1 MRNLILGLLVAA
13 LTLGTSARVFG
24 SDVQE
29 SQPVLKDLSV
39 AQLEAKGDNAR
50 FNKDFDEAVRYF
62 EAAIRRDSRN
72 AVLHNKLGL
81 THLRQNDLKAARFNF
96 QKAGKLNSKYADAM
110 NNLGAV
116 YYMQKDFGAAA
127 RQFKKAVALDETRST
142 FHVNL
147 GAAWFG
153 QKKLDRAIA
162 EYARALELNPDAL
175 STGNAG
181 VAAQIAS
188 PEERARYSY
197 MLAKIFAK
205 RGDADLCLKHLRK
218 AKEEGYREL
227 ADVYKDAEFAQLRT
241 DPRLTEI
248 APPPAK

>member
-1 MRNLILGLLVAA
+1 MRNLILGLLVA
-13 LTLGTSARVFG
+13 TMSLGMSQTAFSTEMA
-24 SDVQE
+24 QE
-29 SQPVLKDLSV
+29 SLKDMSV

-50 FNKDFDEAVRYF
+50 FNKDFDSAVRYF
-62 EAAIRRDSRN
+62 DAALHKDAKN
-72 AVLHNKLGL
+72 PVLYNKLGL
-81 THLRQNDLKAARFNF
+81 SYLRMNDLKAARFNF
-96 QKAGKLNSKYADAM
+96 QKAGKRDSKYADAM

-153 QKKLDRAIA
+153 QKKLDRAVA
-162 EYARALELNPDAL
+162 EYARALQLNPDAL

-197 MLAKIFAK
+197 MLAKIFAQ
-205 RGDADLCLKHLRK
+205 RGDADLCLKHLRR

-227 ADVYKDAEFAQLRT
+227 ADVYKDVEFAQLRN
-241 DPRLTEI
+241 DPRLAEI
-248 APPPAK
+248 ASPPTK